1 MTQNL
6 YHSKEQL
13 FVVILKIF
21 SRISVSSLYL
31 GRYDH
36 GAHFGKIHE
45 IRNYGPLDQSRSGQY
60 YYKLLEDILIDLS

>member
-1 MTQNL
+1 ME
-6 YHSKEQL
+6 KL
-13 FVVILKIF
+13 FAVILKLLG
-21 SRISVSSLYL
+21 RIYVSSLFL

-60 YYKLLEDILIDLS
+60 YYKLLEDIIIDQVKHFKST